1 MTPAWSGDR
10 DAELQASRLTVSR
23 DIEVLQ
29 GVVWILY
36 SGTPDDRRQPA
47 RWEWWFSSC
56 RTMIALGWPAA
67 SKLSQVYF
75 GGTK

>member
-1 MTPAWSGDR
+1 MCLRRSGSR
-10 DAELQASRLTVSR
+10 VAQRESTRLSPLIAVASLP
-23 DIEVLQ
+23 
-29 GVVWILY
+29 GWVW
-36 SGTPDDRRQPA
+36 R
-47 RWEWWFSSC
+47 FSSC